1 MILKGK
7 KAAVFGV
14 ANGRSLGW
22 HIAESLSRAG
32 AAVCLGYQNER
43 LERWVKPLAEKLSE
57 GFCFPCDVNKP
68 EEIEKAFQLLE
79 DRFGELHVLVHS
91 IAFAETKDLSG
102 PFLDTSREGF
112 RTALETSAYSLVS
125 LCRAALP
132 LFERAGEGSVITLTA
147 SGARAVIPQ
156 YNVMG
161 VAKAALEA
169 SVRYLAYELGTKNIR
184 VNAISSGPV
193 STLSSRA
200 IRGFSE
206 MKRIVAER
214 CPLKRNVEG
223 SEVGAAAVFLASD
236 SSLAVT
242 GEILHVD
249 AGDHILA

>member
-1 MILKGK
+1 M
-7 KAAVFGV
+7 
-14 ANGRSLGW
+14 
-22 HIAESLSRAG
+22 
-32 AAVCLGYQNER
+32 
-43 LERWVKPLAEKLSE
+43 
-57 GFCFPCDVNKP
+57 
-68 EEIEKAFQLLE
+68 
-79 DRFGELHVLVHS
+79 
-91 IAFAETKDLSG
+91 
-102 PFLDTSREGF
+102 DTSQEGF

-169 SVRYLAYELGTKNIR
+169 CVRYLAYELGPRNIR

-200 IRGFSE
+200 IRGFGE
-206 MKRIVAER
+206 MKRIAAER
-214 CPLKRNVEG
+214 CPLKRSVEG
-223 SEVGAAAVFLASD
+223 AEVGAAAVFLGSPAS
-236 SSLAVT
+236 SAVT

-249 AGDHILA
+249 AGDHTLA